1 MAIPKLFARLS
12 AVALAWMYIAY
23 SLSTS
28 TARADTISTA
38 SGNTLTP
45 GLLANGLFPA
55 AGRTL
60 HELGLD
66 IGGTFLEAF
75 SANPN
80 MGAFPNHTANNGILV
95 PEIDLDLG
103 KAANIKGMQI
113 HFAYTIF
120 TLKSNTPTA
129 ATQYGDM
136 VGVYLGLPI
145 PNSNTLTK
153 LTIEQK
159 LLNDRLDL
167 EIGKMDPVRVFARP
181 NCENIQVCISDPV
194 LTIGASEMPFVF
206 AVWGGRMK
214 YNFTHADYIQIA
226 GFEDNWMDNYH
237 NGIHWGTSGATGAL
251 ATMEYGRKTTFATAR
266 LPQDYEFGFFYNT
279 SPGGSPK
286 GFPVSFVPE
295 ILSYPYSGGK
305 GLFSRVRQVVV
316 HGPKATAG
324 DVPRNIAL
332 YAAADGLVGSEQP
345 VHFTGWVG
353 LNMTGYLPYRPLDSV
368 GLQLTYNKIN
378 RREATFETRTRLAAG
393 LSYQKQSTN
402 EFVLAIYSG
411 HKVLPW
417 LSLQFSAQYF
427 INPNHYYDELG
438 PRNPRDGFICTANGI
453 ISLGGL
459 LGTGR

>member
-1 MAIPKLFARLS
+1 MLARLS
-12 AVALAWMYIAY
+12 RAAMASIYVGFLSA
-23 SLSTS
+23 SLP
-28 TARADTISTA
+28 ARADTTSST
-38 SGNTLTP
+38 SDNEVTP
-45 GLLANGLFPA
+45 GFLKNGLFPE
-55 AGRTL
+55 AGKSL
-60 HELGLD
+60 QDFGLN

-75 SANPN
+75 SGNPN
-80 MGAFPNHTANNGILV
+80 MGAFPNHTANNGILI

-103 KAANIKGMQI
+103 KAAGIKGMQI

-145 PNSNTLTK
+145 PNSNNLTK

-159 LLNDRLDL
+159 LFHDRLDL
-167 EIGKMDPVRVFARP
+167 EIGQMNPVRVFARA
-181 NCENIQVCISDPV
+181 NCENIQACISDPV

-206 AVWGGRMK
+206 ALWGGRMK
-214 YNFTHADYIQIA
+214 YNFTHNDYIQIA
-226 GFEDNWMDNYH
+226 GFEDNWMNNYH

-251 ATMEYGRKTTFATAR
+251 AMMEYGRKTTFATAR

-286 GFPVSFVPE
+286 GFPVRFIPE

-305 GLFSRVRQVVV
+305 GLFSRVRQVIVR
-316 HGPKATAG
+316 GPTALTG
-324 DVPRNIAL
+324 DGPRNIAL
-332 YAAADGLVGSEQP
+332 YAAADGLVGSKQP
-345 VHFTGWVG
+345 VLFTGWVG
-353 LNMTGYLPYRPLDSV
+353 MNFTGYVPYRPSDSL
-368 GLQLTYNKIN
+368 GFQLTYNKMN
-378 RREATFETRTRLAAG
+378 SREAAFETRTRLAAG

-402 EFVLAIYSG
+402 EFVLAVYSE
-411 HKVLPW
+411 HRLLPW
-417 LSLQFSAQYF
+417 FSLQFSAQYF
-427 INPNHYYDELG
+427 INPNDYYDELG
-438 PRNPRDGFICTANGI
+438 PRNPRDGFIGTANGI